1 MSKSH
6 LLAAAAGAV
15 VTSALAGG
23 VAWATIP
30 GDGGVIQGC
39 YTKIG
44 GILRVIDTAKAE
56 RCLGIEVPISWNQ
69 KGLKGDPGASGAPGV
84 SPTVAQLQ
92 PGDPN
97 CPAGGAAITDA
108 SGSTAYACT
117 GADGADGADRAR
129 SGVPTPSTRSA

>member
-1 MSKSH
+1 
-6 LLAAAAGAV
+6 
-15 VTSALAGG
+15 
-23 VAWATIP
+23 
-30 GDGGVIQGC
+30 VIQGC

-129 SGVPTPSTRSA
+129 SRVPTPST